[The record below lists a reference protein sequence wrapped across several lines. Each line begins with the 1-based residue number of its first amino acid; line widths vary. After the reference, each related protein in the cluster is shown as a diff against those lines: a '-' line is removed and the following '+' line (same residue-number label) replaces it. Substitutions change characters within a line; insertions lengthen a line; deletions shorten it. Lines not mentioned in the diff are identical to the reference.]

1 MSAATNSGF
10 VSDAWLPR
18 RRTLVLVGHLPH
30 AGGTWLSQFA
40 DREAVDFGPVCLLR
54 PSEEGTQI
62 SVYRAKRG
70 AVTLGSYP
78 SVEAALNDIAHS
90 VARWM
95 IVARTPSQVEIPEG
109 LDDIVVLTAAHQAAV
124 YQAVLLVVRCLDALS
139 NRPAPRPRVSVVV
152 LGATAEEHAVVAASI
167 ADSIGPPNAALID
180 VRRSVQRVGPVQ
192 HLEGDAAGTVHSLA
206 KLFKSLDEVEAGP
219 RSPADSPSPSTSPS
233 TSPFK
238 AESMPEPRLNRFE
251 SNASRQAPSAGFS
264 APAAPSAHVGSPAHP
279 PRRDEGPLPFPPIEP
294 APTRAGR
301 GTEPVRTPPSTVPPS
316 SAVEPRDDAWT
327 RRTIESASE
336 TIRAAGAASPASTR
350 DAYYASSVSGPS
362 ARTPNAK
369 LVDPAQA
376 EIESLSEHLSGL
388 EKIPHVPPR
397 CERIELAVSADGR
410 LHVACR
416 VEDMLMLQRARV
428 WVRENGALLCRA
440 FPSIR
445 SAEDFAVHVFVRSL
459 ADAQPVDGADV
470 HLAQLVEIQGRRG
483 WLVQQLAF

>member
-1 MSAATNSGF
+1 MSVATNSGF

-70 AVTLGSYP
+70 ALTLGSYP
-78 SVEAALNDIAHS
+78 SIEVALNEIAAS

-95 IVARTPSQVEIPEG
+95 VVARTTATIEIPEG
-109 LDDIVVLTAAHQAAV
+109 TDDIVVLTAVHQSAV
-124 YQAVLLVVRCLDALS
+124 YHAESIVMRCLDVLS
-139 NRPAPRPRVSVVV
+139 SRPAPRPGLSVVV
-152 LGATAEEHAVVAASI
+152 LGATAEEHALVAARIS
-167 ADSIGPPNAALID
+167 DSIGPPNAALID

-192 HLEGDAAGTVHSLA
+192 HLEGEAAGPVASLA
-206 KLFKSLDEVEAGP
+206 RLYKSIDEVESGP
-219 RSPADSPSPSTSPS
+219 LSPADTTSPS
-233 TSPFK
+233 K

-279 PRRDEGPLPFPPIEP
+279 PRRDDGPLPFRQIEP
-294 APTRAGR
+294 APTRVGR
-301 GTEPVRTPPSTVPPS
+301 GSEPVRTPPS
-316 SAVEPRDDAWT
+316 SAVEPRDDAWA

-350 DAYYASSVSGPS
+350 DAYYASSVSGPA
-362 ARTPNAK
+362 ARTPTAK
-369 LVDPAQA
+369 VVETAYP
-376 EIESLSEHLSGL
+376 ESLSEHLSGL
-388 EKIPHVPPR
+388 EKIPHVAPR

-416 VEDMLMLQRARV
+416 VDDMLMLQRARL
-428 WVRENGALLCRA
+428 WLRENGALLCRA
-440 FPSIR
+440 YPVIR
-445 SAEDFAVHVFVRSL
+445 SAEDFVVHVFVRNV
-459 ADAQPVDGADV
+459 ADAQPIEGAEM